1 MTSTDS
7 SPKTISYFMLRQ
19 DSTTETAS
27 LAIDE
32 LKIGSTLDFV
42 LDVIEFDDLEVVI
55 YPNPVK
61 TKLNFY
67 GLTSPVQATVFDMLG
82 KRQLES
88 EVINSLDVS
97 SLKSGLY
104 MVEIENENSSKV
116 FNIVKQ

>member
-1 MTSTDS
+1 
-7 SPKTISYFMLRQ
+7 
-19 DSTTETAS
+19 
-27 LAIDE
+27 
-32 LKIGSTLDFV
+32 
-42 LDVIEFDDLEVVI
+42 
-55 YPNPVK
+55 
-61 TKLNFY
+61 
-67 GLTSPVQATVFDMLG
+67 MLG